1 MMDGLI
7 LIDVAGGMSI
17 ILSHP
22 QYVAD
27 ATSATMESIKVFKT
41 IADLAP
47 PPEQSDDEVRDDLR
61 CDDGSQF
68 LSRWFVTSSQN
79 AA

>member
-1 MMDGLI
+1 
-7 LIDVAGGMSI
+7 
-17 ILSHP
+17 
-22 QYVAD
+22 VAD